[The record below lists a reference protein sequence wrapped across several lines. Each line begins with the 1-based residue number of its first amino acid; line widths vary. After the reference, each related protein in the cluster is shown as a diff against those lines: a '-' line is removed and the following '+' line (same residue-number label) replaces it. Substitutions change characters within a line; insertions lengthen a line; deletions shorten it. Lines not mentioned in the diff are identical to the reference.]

1 MSGDERERGD
11 AASRRTVLK
20 AAAATGA
27 LAGIGDIGRAQAT
40 EIELE
45 GDTGGWVG
53 RSPEDIEGETN
64 PTLSFEAGQTYS
76 VTWTNGDGAP
86 HSFIVENADGDRLA
100 GTQIVEEEGESRTV
114 ELEATPAMA
123 SYYCEV
129 HPDSMRGE
137 VSVSGAETTAETETA
152 AEDETTTEESQ
163 PPVIY
168 EDTIVLGGQAAHWL
182 GLAPGGLWDR
192 KNPTLRLRGGREYK
206 LVWLNLDGQEHDF
219 HVVDGDGEELAD
231 TSARDEVGD
240 THDTT
245 FEATDEMAEYYCEFH
260 SESMRGNVEVI

>member
-1 MSGDERERGD
+1 MSGDERERGN

-27 LAGIGDIGRAQAT
+27 LAGIGDVGRAQAT

-53 RSPEDIEGETN
+53 RSPESIAGETN
-64 PTLSFEAGQTYS
+64 PMLPLEAGQTYS

-86 HSFIVENADGDRLA
+86 HSFIVENAEGDRLA
-100 GTQIVEEEGESRTV
+100 GTQIVEQEGESRTV

-123 SYYCEV
+123 EYYCEV

-137 VSVSGAETTAETETA
+137 VSVSGGTTTGDETTAEA
-152 AEDETTTEESQ
+152 ETTTEESQ

-168 EDTIVLGGQAAHWL
+168 EDTIVLGGRAAHWL
-182 GLAPGGLWDR
+182 GLAPGSLWDR
-192 KNPTLRLRGGREYK
+192 ENPTLRLRGGREYQ
-206 LVWLNLDGQEHDF
+206 LVWMNLDGQEHDF
-219 HVVDGDGEELAD
+219 RIVGADGEEVAA
-231 TSARDEVGD
+231 TSARQDVGA

-245 FEATDEMAEYYCEFH
+245 FEATDGMAEYYCDYH
-260 SESMRGNVEVI
+260 PESMRGNVEVI

>member
-40 EIELE
+40 AIELE

-53 RSPEDIEGETN
+53 RSPESIAGETN
-64 PTLSFEAGQTYS
+64 PTLPLEAGETYS

-86 HSFIVENADGDRLA
+86 HSFIIENADGDRLA
-100 GTQIVEEEGESRTV
+100 GTQIVEQEGESRTV
-114 ELEATPAMA
+114 EFEATPEMV

-137 VSVSGAETTAETETA
+137 VSISGGTTTEGETTQGNETTTAE
-152 AEDETTTEESQ
+152 SQ
-163 PPVIY
+163 PTVIY
-168 EDTIVLGGQAAHWL
+168 EDTIVLGGRAAHWL

-192 KNPTLRLRGGREYK
+192 RNPTLRLRGGREYH
-206 LVWLNLDGQEHDF
+206 LVWLNLDGEEHDF
-219 HVVDGDGEELAD
+219 HIVDGNGEELAD
-231 TSARDEVGD
+231 TSARTDVGE

-245 FEATDEMAEYYCEFH
+245 FEATDAMAEYYCEFH